1 MIKCTPD
8 QSGYIQKAKAV
19 REDRLCFLFSSPER
33 NVSKTALS
41 PPQNATAFIIPLF
54 TGCRRRGTKNK
65 RYVDEDIRVGLFA
78 EKKPPVSS
86 TQAALGYM
94 PQPPHPPPP
103 QGPPPRK
110 GLGAIGRTGPTLKGF
125 APCFRFAAES
135 SRSVSVLPHSGQG
148 GQASL
153 GPTMSSN
160 SQEQEE
166 Q

>member
-1 MIKCTPD
+1 MDTYKEQRRSKRIAFAFVLFVGNERP
-8 QSGYIQKAKAV
+8 QKPSWLRPNVAS
-19 REDRLCFLFSSPER
+19 FSIS
-33 NVSKTALS
+33 
-41 PPQNATAFIIPLF
+41 LF
-54 TGCRRRGTKNK
+54 TGCMRRGTKPR
-65 RYVDEDIRVGLFA
+65 RYGDGKISVLAFSL

-86 TQAALGYM
+86 IQAALGYM

-148 GQASL
+148 GQGSL